1 MKRNGERDQ
10 MYVGVE
16 EVCRDWGCSR
26 SKGYQIIRQLSRQM
40 KAENPKLLVMS
51 GKVNR
56 RYYEEAC
63 MESGTWS
70 AGCERK

>member
-1 MKRNGERDQ
+1 MKRNGERDP

-26 SKGYQIIRQLSRQM
+26 SKGYQIIRQLSQQM
-40 KAENPKLLVMS
+40 KAENPKLLIMS
-51 GKVNR
+51 GTVNR

-63 MESGTWS
+63 MEGNP
-70 AGCERK
+70 

>member
-1 MKRNGERDQ
+1 MNRNSERDQ

-16 EVCRDWGCSR
+16 EVCRDWGCSK

-40 KAENPKLLVMS
+40 KAENPKLLIMS
-51 GKVNR
+51 GKINR

-63 MESGTWS
+63 MEDRTCSASG
-70 AGCERK
+70 ERK

>member
-1 MKRNGERDQ
+1 MKPNGERDP

-26 SKGYQIIRQLSRQM
+26 SKGYQIIRQLSQQM
-40 KAENPKLLVMS
+40 KAENPKLLIMS

-63 MESGTWS
+63 MEGNP
-70 AGCERK
+70 